1 MVTETGTLKNK
12 TDFGFIYKYHDMR
25 KVDGTAKINAMSMTQ
40 TDLKTKA
47 DEQMVTEKGTLKN
60 TTDCDFLHTYHDM
73 LKDARTGKINVMSL

>member
-1 MVTETGTLKNK
+1 
-12 TDFGFIYKYHDMR
+12 MR
-25 KVDGTAKINAMSMTQ
+25 KGDGTAKINAMSMTQ

-73 LKDARTGKINVMSL
+73 LKDACTGKINVMSL